1 MDFIKRHKLMCGVFM
16 FDIIAILIVVL
27 VLIYNGAKTAT
38 LEVYVAPIA
47 AKIELNGKEYENFK
61 SYDVIPGEYN
71 VVISMDGMQTEE
83 YSLVVEEDGLSRIR
97 TFLLDNDGGFGYYQK
112 HYDDELILETIANT
126 PESKEFVAKY
136 KKVREILDDL
146 PIDYSAYSEDYSDY
160 ERYEIIQ
167 DERKDCKK
175 MICLK
180 IIDYTGGNDKAAIEK
195 IREMGYEPDDYEIVY
210 ELNLNESVR
219 TNDG

>member
-1 MDFIKRHKLMCGVFM
+1 M

-61 SYDVIPGEYN
+61 SYDIIPGEYN

-83 YSLVVEEDGLSRIR
+83 YSLVVEEDGFSRIR

-112 HYDDELILETIANT
+112 HYDDELILETIANNRN
-126 PESKEFVAKY
+126 PRSLWLNIKKY
-136 KKVREILDDL
+136 VK
-146 PIDYSAYSEDYSDY
+146 Y
-160 ERYEIIQ
+160 
-167 DERKDCKK
+167 
-175 MICLK
+175 
-180 IIDYTGGNDKAAIEK
+180 
-195 IREMGYEPDDYEIVY
+195 
-210 ELNLNESVR
+210 
-219 TNDG
+219 